1 VEANS
6 TSGSSTRTWYLVR
19 HGETEWNAAS
29 RMQGQLDSRL
39 TPLGRA
45 HARSSAELLARLGVD
60 AIFASPLGRVRETI
74 AIVEA
79 DVHAPVTF
87 DDRLKE
93 WHSGDWSGEQW
104 SDLGRKW
111 PDEFAA
117 WEGDRWHARSPGGE
131 NFVDLIDRA
140 RGFFADAAQLRAAR
154 IAIVAHGFMNR
165 ALCAVLLDLPPAETL
180 RIRQANDVVIRIV
193 VTDGAVT
200 SAEHFISG
208 EGPRPGL
215 PALAPVGASA
225 RPQTA

>member
-1 VEANS
+1 VEANTAS
-6 TSGSSTRTWYLVR
+6 DSSTRTWYLVR

-45 HARSSAELLARLGVD
+45 HAKSSAQLLARLGVD

-79 DVHAPVTF
+79 DVHAPVAF

-93 WHSGDWSGEQW
+93 WHSGDWSGESW
-104 SDLGRKW
+104 SDLRRKW

-117 WEGDRWHARSPGGE
+117 WESDRWHARSPGGE
-131 NFVDLIDRA
+131 NFADLVDRA
-140 RGFFADAAQLRAAR
+140 RRFFADMAQLSAERV
-154 IAIVAHGFMNR
+154 AIVAHGFMNR
-165 ALCAVLLDLPPAETL
+165 ALCAVLLDLSPVETL
-180 RIRQANDVVIRIV
+180 GIRQANDVVIRIV
-193 VTDGAVT
+193 VTGGAVT
-200 SAEHFISG
+200 SVEHFIDG

-215 PALAPVGASA
+215 PMHVVQ
-225 RPQTA
+225 PQTA